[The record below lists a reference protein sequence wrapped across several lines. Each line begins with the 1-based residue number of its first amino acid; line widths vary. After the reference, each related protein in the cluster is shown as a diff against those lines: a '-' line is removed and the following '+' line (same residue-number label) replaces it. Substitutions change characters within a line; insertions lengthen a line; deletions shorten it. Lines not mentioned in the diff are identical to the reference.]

1 MPDAAT
7 DAPLSAKLELV
18 LKALNMSRGRLAA
31 DLGVDKSL
39 VGRWVSGAYAPSG
52 HNLAR
57 LTALIAERRG
67 GFTLADWDRPL
78 ADLARLFGVD
88 PVIARPPAA
97 AAQPDDPALLRF
109 SSAATARRETERR
122 GEAYEG
128 FWRALQPATTQ
139 QGALLA
145 SQAFIR
151 REDGLLR
158 ICWGGAGWRCRGWL
172 MPVMGQLYGM
182 MSDDADDSILFCI
195 LNGVSMPRVEAMDGL
210 MLVNAKDVTST
221 PTAGAC
227 LLQRLGDLSGDPA
240 ADEAHYE
247 SLRAQAGLAEDVPDD
262 IRAHLF
268 RDIGPEMAR
277 SGGDMLLRAPV
288 QRSLS
293 RGSPGRGWS

>member
-1 MPDAAT
+1 MSDAALE
-7 DAPLSAKLELV
+7 APLAAKLELV

-39 VGRWVSGAYAPSG
+39 VGRWVSGAYVPSG
-52 HNLAR
+52 HNLSR
-57 LTALIAERRG
+57 LTALIAERRN

-78 ADLARLFGVD
+78 PDLASFFGVD
-88 PVIARPPAA
+88 PIVTRPAGAPL
-97 AAQPDDPALLRF
+97 QLNDPALLRL

-128 FWRALQPATTQ
+128 FWQALQPATTQ
-139 QGALLA
+139 QGALLN
-145 SQAFIR
+145 SQAWIR

-158 ICWGGAGWRCRGWL
+158 ICWGGAGWRCSGWL

-182 MSDDADDSILFCI
+182 MADDADDSILFCI

-210 MLVNAKDVTST
+210 ILVNAKDVTST

-227 LLQRLGDLSGDPA
+227 LLRRIGELSGDMA
-240 ADEAHYE
+240 ADEARYE
-247 SLRAQAGLAEDVPDD
+247 ALRAEAGLAEDVPDD

-277 SGGDMLLRAPV
+277 NGGDMLLRAPV

-293 RGSPGRGWS
+293 RGSPGRGWA

>member
-1 MPDAAT
+1 MPDAAPE
-7 DAPLSAKLELV
+7 APLSAKLELV

-39 VGRWVSGAYAPSG
+39 VGRWVSGAYVPSG
-52 HNLAR
+52 HNLTR
-57 LTALIAERRG
+57 LTALIAERRS

-78 ADLARLFGVD
+78 ADLGGLFGID
-88 PVIARPPAA
+88 PIVTRPAVAA
-97 AAQPDDPALLRF
+97 ADDPATLRF

-139 QGALLA
+139 QGAILD
-145 SQAFIR
+145 SQAWIR
-151 REDGLLR
+151 RQDGLLR
-158 ICWGGAGWRCRGWL
+158 ICWGGSGWRCSGWL

-182 MSDDADDSILFCI
+182 MADDADDSVLFCI

-210 MLVNAKDVTST
+210 ILVNAKDVTST

-227 LLQRLGDLSGDPA
+227 LLQRIGDLTGDAA

-247 SLRAQAGLAEDVPDD
+247 GLRAGAGLAEDVPDE

-268 RDIGPEMAR
+268 RDIGPEVAR
-277 SGGDMLLRAPV
+277 GGGDILLRAPL

-293 RGSPGRGWS
+293 HGSPGRGWA

>member
-1 MPDAAT
+1 MPDAAL

-39 VGRWVSGAYAPSG
+39 VGRWVSGAYVPSG

-57 LTALIAERRG
+57 LTALIAERRP
-67 GFTLADWDRPL
+67 GFNQADWDRSL
-78 ADLARLFGVD
+78 DDLAALFGID
-88 PVIARPPAA
+88 PIVARPAA
-97 AAQPDDPALLRF
+97 AAAGDDPATIRF
-109 SSAATARRETERR
+109 PSAATARRETERR

-145 SQAFIR
+145 SQAWIR
-151 REDGLLR
+151 RQDGLLR
-158 ICWGGAGWRCRGWL
+158 ICWGGAGWRCSGWL

-182 MSDDADDSILFCI
+182 MADDADDSILFCI

-210 MLVNAKDVTST
+210 ILVNAKDVTST

-227 LLQRLGDLSGDPA
+227 LLQRVGDLTGDVA

-247 SLRAQAGLAEDVPDD
+247 ALRAKAGLAENVPDD

-268 RDIGPEMAR
+268 RDIGPEMAKG
-277 SGGDMLLRAPV
+277 GGDMLLRAPL

-293 RGSPGRGWS
+293 RGTPGRGWS

>member
-1 MPDAAT
+1 MPDAAH

-39 VGRWVSGAYAPSG
+39 VGRWVSGAYIPSG

-57 LTALIAERRG
+57 LTALIAGRRT
-67 GFTLADWDRPL
+67 GFTLADWDRSL
-78 ADLARLFGVD
+78 ADLAAVFGVD
-88 PVIARPPAA
+88 PIVTRPTAARGA
-97 AAQPDDPALLRF
+97 DDPATIRF
-109 SSAATARRETERR
+109 ASAATARRETERR

-128 FWRALQPATTQ
+128 FWRALQPAVTQ
-139 QGALLA
+139 QGTLLA

-151 REDGLLR
+151 RQDGLLR
-158 ICWGGAGWRCRGWL
+158 ICWGGAGWRCSGWL

-182 MSDDADDSILFCI
+182 MADDADDSILFCI

-210 MLVNAKDVTST
+210 ILVNAKDVTNT

-227 LLQRLGDLSGDPA
+227 LLQRIGDLTGDPA
-240 ADEAHYE
+240 ADEARYE
-247 SLRAQAGLAEDVPDD
+247 SLRAAAGVAEDVPDD

-268 RDIGPEMAR
+268 RDIGPEVAR
-277 SGGDMLLRAPV
+277 GGGDMLLRAPLL
-288 QRSLS
+288 RSMS
-293 RGSPGRGWS
+293 KGAPGGGWS